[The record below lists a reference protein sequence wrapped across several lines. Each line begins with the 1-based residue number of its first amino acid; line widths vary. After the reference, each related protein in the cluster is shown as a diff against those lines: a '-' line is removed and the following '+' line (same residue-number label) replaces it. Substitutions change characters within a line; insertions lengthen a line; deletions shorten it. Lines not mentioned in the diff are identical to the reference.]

1 MMDDERRHLLQLESN
16 LKKRV
21 LIYKLIRRFFE
32 DRGFLEVET
41 PVRVPVIAPEPYIV
55 PFESD
60 GWFLSTSPELH
71 MKRML
76 AAGYKK
82 LFQFSRCFRKG
93 EQGRLHNP
101 EFTML
106 EWYYANAGYLVI
118 IQQIEDLVA
127 YLAGAMEFR
136 RIKHGKLDFD
146 ISTPWS
152 RMTVRDAYIKFA
164 GWDPTT
170 KPDPLRF
177 DIDMAGKVIP
187 GLSKDHPTVL
197 LDYPSYAAALARIK
211 PDNPAVAER
220 AEIFFGELEL
230 ANVYS
235 ELVDADVQKKRF
247 VEAIGQIEK
256 EQGKKMQMPDK
267 FIEALPFIPECGGV
281 ALGIDRL
288 VMLLC
293 NAASID
299 EVITFTADNA

>member
-1 MMDDERRHLLQLESN
+1 MDDEKQRLLKLESN
-16 LKKRV
+16 LKTRA
-21 LIYKLIRRFFE
+21 LIYKLIRQFFTE
-32 DRGFLEVET
+32 RGFLEVET
-41 PVRVPVIAPEPYIV
+41 PLRVPVIAPEAYIV
-55 PFESD
+55 PLESE

-82 LFQFSRCFRKG
+82 IFQFSRCFRKG

-106 EWYYANAGYLVI
+106 EWYYANAGYMVI
-118 IQQIEDLVA
+118 IQQIEDLIA
-127 YLAGAMEFR
+127 YLAKALGFR
-136 RIKHGKLDFD
+136 KIRYGKLEFD
-146 ISTPWS
+146 ISAPWS
-152 RMTVRDAYIKFA
+152 RLTVKDAYIKFA

-170 KPDPLRF
+170 RHDPLRF
-177 DIDMAGKVIP
+177 DIDMAEKVIP

-220 AEIFFGELEL
+220 AEVFFGELEL
-230 ANVYS
+230 ANIYS
-235 ELVDADVQKKRF
+235 ELVDAGEQERRF
-247 VEAIGQIEK
+247 IEAIEQIEK
-256 EQGKKMQMPDK
+256 EQGKRMQMPQK
-267 FIEALPFIPECGGV
+267 FLEAVPNIPECGGV

-299 EVITFTADNA
+299 EVMPFTADNA

>member
-1 MMDDERRHLLQLESN
+1 MGEERQHLLRLESN
-16 LKKRV
+16 LKKRA
-21 LIYKLIRRFFE
+21 LIYKFIRKFFE

-41 PVRVPVIAPEPYIV
+41 PVRVPVIAPEAYIM
-55 PFESD
+55 PFESES
-60 GWFLSTSPELH
+60 WFLSTSPELH

-106 EWYYANAGYLVI
+106 EWYCVNAGYMVI
-118 IQQIEDLVA
+118 IQHIEDLVS
-127 YLAGAMEFR
+127 YLAKEMGLR
-136 RIKHGKLDFD
+136 KIKYGNSDFD

-152 RMTVRDAYIKFA
+152 RMTVRDAYLKFA
-164 GWDPTT
+164 GWDPTMQ
-170 KPDPLRF
+170 PDPLRF
-177 DIDMAGKVIP
+177 DIDMAEKVIP

-197 LDYPSYAAALARIK
+197 LDYPSFAAALARIK
-211 PDNPAVAER
+211 PDNPAVTER
-220 AEIFFGELEL
+220 AEVFFGELEL

-235 ELVDADVQKKRF
+235 ELVDADEQKKRF

-299 EVITFTADNA
+299 EVMPFTADNA

>member
-1 MMDDERRHLLQLESN
+1 MDDEKQRLLKLEPN
-16 LKKRV
+16 LKTRA
-21 LIYKLIRRFFE
+21 LIYKLIRQFFIV
-32 DRGFLEVET
+32 RGFLEVET
-41 PVRVPVIAPEPYIV
+41 PIRIPVIAPEPYTV
-55 PFESD
+55 PLESE
-60 GWFLSTSPELH
+60 GWFLSSSPELH

-106 EWYYANAGYLVI
+106 EWYYANSGYMVI
-118 IQQIEDLVA
+118 IQQIEDLIA
-127 YLAGAMEFR
+127 YLAKALGFR
-136 RIKHGKLDFD
+136 KIRHGKLEFD

-152 RMTVRDAYIKFA
+152 RLTVKDAYIKFA

-170 KPDPLRF
+170 QPDPLRF
-177 DIDMAGKVIP
+177 DIDMAEKVIP
-187 GLSKDHPTVL
+187 SLSKDYPTVL

-211 PDNPAVAER
+211 PDNPSVAER
-220 AEIFFGELEL
+220 AEVFFGEMEL

-235 ELVDADVQKKRF
+235 ELVDADEQKKRF
-247 VEAIGQIEK
+247 QEAIEQIER
-256 EQGKKMQMPDK
+256 EQGKRMQMPEK
-267 FIEALPFIPECGGV
+267 FIEAVPYMPECGGV
-281 ALGIDRL
+281 AMGIDRL

-299 EVITFTADNA
+299 EVMPFTVENT

>member
-1 MMDDERRHLLQLESN
+1 MHDEKQHLLQLEPN
-16 LKKRV
+16 LKKRA

-41 PVRVPVIAPEPYIV
+41 PVRVPVIAPEEYIV

-106 EWYYANAGYLVI
+106 EWYCANASYMVI
-118 IQQIEDLVA
+118 IQHTEDLVA
-127 YLAGAMEFR
+127 YLAKAMDLR
-136 RIKHGKLDFD
+136 RIEYGKLIFD
-146 ISTPWS
+146 ISAPWS
-152 RMTVRDAYIKFA
+152 RMTIKDAYLKFA

-170 KPDPLRF
+170 HNDPLRF
-177 DIDMAGKVIP
+177 DIDMAEKIIP

-230 ANVYS
+230 ANIYS
-235 ELVDADVQKKRF
+235 ELVDANEQKKRF
-247 VEAIGQIEK
+247 HESSRKLKGN
-256 EQGKKMQMPDK
+256 
-267 FIEALPFIPECGGV
+267 GGSRCKCRRS
-281 ALGIDRL
+281 L
-288 VMLLC
+288 
-293 NAASID
+293 
-299 EVITFTADNA
+299 